1 MNYSMRTIILLIL
14 VVNFCCYIS
23 VKSQLPSTYQLLNSD
38 DEYLDTPRQYS
49 STIQHKLHIP
59 HYYYYHNKDKL
70 RWSKRVPPYI
80 TGGIR
85 Y

>member
-1 MNYSMRTIILLIL
+1 MNYSMSTIVLLIL
-14 VVNFCCYIS
+14 IVSLCCYVP
-23 VKSQLPSTYQLLNSD
+23 VKSQLPSTYQLLDTD
-38 DEYLDTPRQYS
+38 DEYLDPSGQYSS

-59 HYYYYHNKDKL
+59 HYNYKDKF
-70 RWSKRVPPYI
+70 RWNKRVPPYI